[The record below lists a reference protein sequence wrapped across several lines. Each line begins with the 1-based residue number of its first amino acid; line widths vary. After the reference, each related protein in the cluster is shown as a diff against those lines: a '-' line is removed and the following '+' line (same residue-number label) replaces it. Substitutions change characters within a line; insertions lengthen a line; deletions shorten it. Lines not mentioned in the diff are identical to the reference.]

1 MKAMMRAIA
10 RMLRAMKR
18 AAAGTVKVMVRVGDK
33 LVAMIV
39 PAPLPPMDMLEDDMV
54 PANDNPVA
62 TAMTGSIHS
71 AIRNLAYAR
80 MLGRLPT
87 AAELGAVSAMEQDWI
102 AAMDAEMNKKLLR
115 ASDAEIS
122 AHIRGRACI
131 KGVLAFDADAIDDL
145 ATARMI
151 EETGRLEQALDLGRY
166 REPANFRGI

>member
-1 MKAMMRAIA
+1 MKAMLKAIG

-18 AAAGTVKVMVRVGDK
+18 AAAGTLKVLVRVGDRM
-33 LVAMIV
+33 VAMLV
-39 PAPLPPMDMLEDDMV
+39 PAPLPAVDMLE
-54 PANDNPVA
+54 PELEAANDNPA
-62 TAMTGSIHS
+62 STPMTGSVH
-71 AIRNLAYAR
+71 ATIRNLAYAR
-80 MLGRLPT
+80 MTGRLPT
-87 AAELGAVSAMEQDWI
+87 PAELGAVSAMEADWI
-102 AAMDAEMNKKLLR
+102 AAMDAEMNRKLLR

-151 EETGRLEQALDLGRY
+151 QETGRLEAALDLGRY

>member
-1 MKAMMRAIA
+1 MKAMMRAIG

-18 AAAGTVKVMVRVGDK
+18 AAQASVKVLVRVGDK

-39 PAPLPPMDMLEDDMV
+39 PAPLPPMDMIEDDMV
-54 PANDNPVA
+54 PANDNPAA
-62 TAMTGSIHS
+62 TPMTGSVHS

-87 AAELGAVSAMEQDWI
+87 PAELGAVSAMEADWI
-102 AAMDAEMNKKLLR
+102 AVMSEEMNRKLLK

-122 AHIRGRACI
+122 AHIRGRANI
-131 KGVLAFDADAIDDL
+131 RGVLAFDADAIDDL

-151 EETGRLEQALDLGRY
+151 QETGRLEAALGLERY
-166 REPANFRGI
+166 NEPANFRGI